1 MTIKRT
7 LRQVS
12 TAVLAVAWFVIA
24 VPTQFVL
31 VVLLCLLLPE
41 SLAAGLLAI
50 SSPFWLGVL
59 NYFFY
64 THLTQRRAVLQ
75 EAKRWLAERSGQT
88 QQQRAKLIR
97 RKQIGIWIPVIL
109 VMTTFL
115 FLPEFFAVVTH
126 VFRRG
131 PAKLIGYEISFP
143 ATWIVTDV
151 DMDNAQTWAVA
162 SGIDCRGP
170 LRSGL
175 RRYWFLNLRAS
186 AVGVVTWSSED
197 DARRHNA
204 LRRNTNTPLS
214 TRSVLLGGD
223 PAICREYPHD
233 YTDWAPTRNLRRIE
247 CSTSD
252 ERLFVSFD
260 GDKADLPG
268 FYRNLGRIR
277 KLR

>member
-1 MTIKRT
+1 MNIKH
-7 LRQVS
+7 LRKRIYR
-12 TAVLAVAWFVIA
+12 AVLAVAWFVVA

-50 SSPFWLGVL
+50 TSPFWLGVL
-59 NYFFY
+59 NYFIY
-64 THLTQRRAVLQ
+64 KHLTQRRAVLQ
-75 EAKRWLAERSGQT
+75 EAKRWLSERSRRT
-88 QQQRAKLIR
+88 PQQRAKIVR
-97 RKQIGIWIPVIL
+97 RKQIGIWIPAVL
-109 VMTTFL
+109 VMTVFL

-131 PAKLIGYEISFP
+131 PAKLIGYEIAFP
-143 ATWIVTDV
+143 ATWIPTGEVTD
-151 DMDNAQTWAVA
+151 DTQTWAFA
-162 SGIDCRGP
+162 SALDCRGP
-170 LRSGL
+170 LRSRTGP
-175 RRYWFLNLRAS
+175 YWFLNLRTS
-186 AVGVVTWSSED
+186 GVGVVTWSSESA
-197 DARRHNA
+197 ARRHNA

-214 TRSVLLGGD
+214 TRSVLLAGD

-268 FYRNLGRIR
+268 FYRNLERIR